1 MNMLILLIASFA
13 TTAPLM
19 AIWLGDAQQHRI
31 RS

>member
-1 MNMLILLIASFA
+1 MLILLIASFA

-19 AIWLGDAQQHRI
+19 AIWLGDEQHHRI

>member
-1 MNMLILLIASFA
+1 MMLLIASFA

>member
-1 MNMLILLIASFA
+1 MLILLIASFA

-31 RS
+31 RP

>member
-1 MNMLILLIASFA
+1 MLILL
-13 TTAPLM
+13 TAALTSTVPCI

>member
-1 MNMLILLIASFA
+1 MLILLLASFA